1 MMRLMQTIYILLL
14 VKEKRRCPDC
24 FVLRT
29 KVFDVLI
36 TASLKKKES

>member
-36 TASLKKKES
+36 IASLKKTES